1 MSSKARLLDFAPP
14 VRLPRLPRTIAQWT
28 PLTAEC
34 QCQCPHRSR
43 TRPGSA
49 IDASADRPPWPLAV
63 CVSAEEEMQPMEEAA
78 PDQPMH
84 VPREPNVRAGALV
97 VMAAVRGAE
106 PDTIPPGANDRSFL
120 APVLRPTRRAVGGKC
135 RLARF
140 CSHR

>member
-14 VRLPRLPRTIAQWT
+14 VRLPRLPRTIALWI

-49 IDASADRPPWPLAV
+49 IDAAADRPPWPLAV

-84 VPREPNVRAGALV
+84 VPRGPEVRAGALDV
-97 VMAAVRGAE
+97 LAAIRGAE
-106 PDTIPPGANDRSFL
+106 PDTTPPG
-120 APVLRPTRRAVGGKC
+120 C
-135 RLARF
+135 
-140 CSHR
+140 H